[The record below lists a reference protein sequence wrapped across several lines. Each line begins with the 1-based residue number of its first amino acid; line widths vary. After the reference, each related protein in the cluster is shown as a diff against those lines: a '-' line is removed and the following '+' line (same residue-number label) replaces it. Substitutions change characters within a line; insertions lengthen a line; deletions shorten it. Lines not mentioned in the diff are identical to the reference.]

1 LASKLSQF
9 FSELKRRKVYHVGA
23 VYAGIGVA
31 VSLAVAELFPTFS
44 APDWAAQSVIVLI
57 ALGFPLALVLAW
69 AHEVQPAPP
78 SPAKSQ
84 PPAPEPAAPTPSE
97 EKSIVVLP
105 FDNLSPDPG
114 NEYFTDGLTD
124 ELIADLS
131 LVRSLR
137 VISRTSAMQLKGTEK
152 DTRTIGQ
159 ELGVQYV
166 LEGSVRRAGQDLRI
180 TAQLIDAQRDAH
192 LWTEKYSG
200 AVEDVFDMQEKVSR
214 AIVDELRIALDPG
227 EDRRLATRPV
237 DNLVAFECYLKARHQ
252 IWSLTE
258 EALDEAH
265 ELLKRG
271 LAVMPDS
278 GVLLATRA
286 VANCQYLNFMCKSP
300 STYPGLMQEARVW
313 ATRAVDL
320 DPESSITHYSL
331 GCVDFFGE
339 NPPGAVAN
347 WVRAVQLNPNDSD
360 ALHWLGFALFAAGR
374 ELPKARELLA
384 RAARMDPLN
393 PLHAEVS
400 QCYPAWYTADFGGV
414 LESWKIWRRMA
425 EATKSPLLRLYIGYF
440 HAASGDLEEGFR
452 WFDNNLRDAPDHP
465 AAVLGAFLRH
475 ALEGDPDRA
484 LETVTPE
491 LEQAAWWDDFTPV
504 VMAGAYALIGEGE
517 QALHWADRA
526 TVMGT
531 TNVAF
536 LGEHEPFLKNLQG
549 DPGFEALLEK
559 AEARSAALTSQVD
572 MAALQDL

>member
-1 LASKLSQF
+1 LASKLSRF
-9 FSELKRRKVYHVGA
+9 FSELKRRKVYHVA
-23 VYAGIGVA
+23 LAYVA
-31 VSLAVAELFPTFS
+31 VALVVWGATDFAVDAMSLGDS
-44 APDWAAQSVIVLI
+44 AKGFVL
-57 ALGFPLALVLAW
+57 LLTLVGFPIALVLAW

-78 SPAKSQ
+78 SPPELQADS
-84 PPAPEPAAPTPSE
+84 PEPTALVPTE

-105 FDNLSPDPG
+105 FDNLSPDPE

-152 DTRTIGQ
+152 DTRSIGQ

-214 AIVDELRIALDPG
+214 AIVDELKIALDPG

-237 DNLVAFECYLKARHQ
+237 DNLAAFECYLKARHQ

-300 STYPGLMQEARVW
+300 STYPTLMKEARVW

-320 DPESSITHYSL
+320 DPESSVTHYAL
-331 GCVDFFGE
+331 GSVNFFGE

-347 WVRAVQLNPNDSD
+347 WFRAVQLNPNDSD
-360 ALHWLGFALFAAGR
+360 ALHWMGFALFAAGR
-374 ELPKARELLA
+374 ELRKAEELLG
-384 RAARMDPLN
+384 RAARIDPLN

-400 QCYPAWYTADFGGV
+400 QSYPAWYTADFGAV
-414 LESWKIWRRMA
+414 LETWKTWRRLADTM
-425 EATKSPLLRLYIGYF
+425 KSPLLRLYIGYF
-440 HAASGDLEEGFR
+440 HAASGDFQEAFR
-452 WFDNNLRDAPDHP
+452 WFDNNLRDAPGHP
-465 AAVLGAFLRH
+465 AAVLGAFLRR
-475 ALEGDPDRA
+475 ALEGDPDGA

-504 VMAGAYALIGEGE
+504 IMAGAYALIGKSER
-517 QALHWADRA
+517 ALHWVDRA

-536 LGEHEPFLKNLQG
+536 LGEHEPFLERLHG
-549 DPGFEALLEK
+549 DPGFDALLE
-559 AEARSAALTSQVD
+559 EASRRSQALTSQVD
-572 MAALQDL
+572 LEALRDL